1 MPLPPKFP
9 QTDVLHT
16 WLQYSNGRTHNKN
29 EQNFRWLAG
38 FQACSTWPE
47 PDLGVTLPR
56 IYASI
61 YFRVTVD
68 IQVRS
73 GLAATKVSFA
83 CGCELAAVDRGQESH
98 LLSKITPSYR
108 LKHHPARQGQKTKI
122 KVFCSVWWGFPPP
135 HSLPQFPIIWIKT
148 SFWNFTSKIPV
159 TFHDHISVPGIYRVP
174 HMQWRRQHCM
184 KCAAGWTMEVVIPEV
199 VGLNFNL
206 RRQKFSSG
214 SSYTYF
220 ILKTWKEK
228 FGNSHTVIASKS
240 NVWYY
245 SIGITTK

>member
-38 FQACSTWPE
+38 FQACPTWAE
-47 PDLGVTLPR
+47 PDLGVTLPS

-61 YFRVTVD
+61 YFWVTVD

-122 KVFCSVWWGFPPP
+122 KVFCRVWWGFTPP
-135 HSLPQFPIIWIKT
+135 HSLISHNMIQNKFLKFYFKNPSNLPWSHLSARDLQSATYAMKEAALHEVCSRLDNGAYSRGGWFEFQFEKTKVLFWKLLQVFHLEDMKGEIW
-148 SFWNFTSKIPV
+148 
-159 TFHDHISVPGIYRVP
+159 
-174 HMQWRRQHCM
+174 
-184 KCAAGWTMEVVIPEV
+184 
-199 VGLNFNL
+199 
-206 RRQKFSSG
+206 
-214 SSYTYF
+214 
-220 ILKTWKEK
+220 
-228 FGNSHTVIASKS
+228 
-240 NVWYY
+240 
-245 SIGITTK
+245 